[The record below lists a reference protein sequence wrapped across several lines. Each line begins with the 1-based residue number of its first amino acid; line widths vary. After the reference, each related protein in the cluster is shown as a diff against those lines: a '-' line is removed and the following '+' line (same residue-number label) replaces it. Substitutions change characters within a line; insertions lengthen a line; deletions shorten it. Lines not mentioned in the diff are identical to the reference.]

1 MQHVS
6 IYSVSILSVFNQ
18 KLSIL
23 CNTYLF
29 YWTIFT
35 ITVASHK
42 DALFSPTIKNDD
54 LRIMMR
60 LGHSFVPLF
69 NSFQACFPAFL
80 ATCEDRALIQST
92 DIWHLF
98 NSTVNEALNWWKN
111 FIGEI
116 FSSPLSSKT
125 MISIF
130 CGWNNSAYYR
140 VLYWNAGP
148 SSSSKKHTQGLRL

>member
-1 MQHVS
+1 MISS
-6 IYSVSILSVFNQ
+6 IMHISQCILLVYSVFLNE

-23 CNTYLF
+23 CNTYLL

-42 DALFSPTIKNDD
+42 DALFSPSIKNDD
-54 LRIMMR
+54 LRITMR

-69 NSFQACFPAFL
+69 NSFQAYFPAFL
-80 ATCEDRALIQST
+80 ETCEDRALIQSI

-116 FSSPLSSKT
+116 FLFTIVVKDHDLD
-125 MISIF
+125 I
-130 CGWNNSAYYR
+130 
-140 VLYWNAGP
+140 L
-148 SSSSKKHTQGLRL
+148 